1 MFFGSQ
7 VLVTQV
13 AKSFRSMAIRRTQLP
28 SKEKHLR
35 RPRKFHASRRIH
47 SKSMMPCTLDSSII
61 RNCWRLSG
69 SFEASRSRSTQK
81 TCSFRRC
88 DMRSGSKM
96 PCWGACKMR
105 TGPDHGVCSKSTTPS
120 SRCFLRRRCL
130 PWLPS
135 SLARERPIGRRK
147 MWSVRQGEPDGGK
160 ALPSSENLLKAS
172 PAAADLAERSQKA
185 EPRELARRDP
195 SPRRYLEAYARKA
208 TPPLEDPAVI
218 SRIDALQA
226 EATVLREELRQAD
239 LQIQT
244 AASESAAA
252 NADLRE
258 SRLRHQQWLRS
269 MQEESGRLRR
279 ENKRLDQHSDRVP
292 AGDR

>member
-1 MFFGSQ
+1 M
-7 VLVTQV
+7 
-13 AKSFRSMAIRRTQLP
+13 
-28 SKEKHLR
+28 
-35 RPRKFHASRRIH
+35 
-47 SKSMMPCTLDSSII
+47 
-61 RNCWRLSG
+61 
-69 SFEASRSRSTQK
+69 
-81 TCSFRRC
+81 
-88 DMRSGSKM
+88 
-96 PCWGACKMR
+96 
-105 TGPDHGVCSKSTTPS
+105 
-120 SRCFLRRRCL
+120 
-130 PWLPS
+130 
-135 SLARERPIGRRK
+135 
-147 MWSVRQGEPDGGK
+147 RQGEPDGGK

-172 PAAADLAERSQKA
+172 KAAADLAERSQKA

-279 ENKRLDQHSDRVP
+279 ENKRLERSYHQAGLEERRVADLARSQPGTSEQKLASLKAACERLELENERLKQDLEAGQADLSSVRDVVAHAAPSRHQRSSPSIGMGHNKVVAAASSDSATRLQRDSSMP
-292 AGDR
+292 LLRRSFC